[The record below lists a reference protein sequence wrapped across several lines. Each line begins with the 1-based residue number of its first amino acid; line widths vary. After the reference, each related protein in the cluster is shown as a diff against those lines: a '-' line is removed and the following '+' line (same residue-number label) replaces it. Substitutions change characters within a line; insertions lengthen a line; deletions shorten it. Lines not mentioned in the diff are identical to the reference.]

1 MPRSRAVRSTLCIA
15 IALTPV
21 GCSPAAPSHAHE
33 QLAPAVVDP
42 ADAAADGLRARLTAD
57 DAFGCA
63 RDGEAL
69 VRQHPASR
77 RLRAWW
83 IGCVAAAGRRSEAAA
98 LAGAMLSEQPGDP
111 WARLAEV
118 LAALGGAVTD
128 PALLGRSEAL
138 LADSP
143 DHADA
148 VVARAWLLLAM
159 HRSADILALAAAEPG
174 TPASA
179 RVYALLD
186 AARSDPTRLPEALSV
201 GGGVAPDDPEFVA
214 VAVAAAGLLSLQ
226 ERSVEALEWVEAAL
240 AHAPSAPSLLRRR
253 WQLMQQRADAD
264 AVVAD
269 IDDVVASWP
278 DRPDVLLAAVDGAR
292 AVGRAGHAG
301 PLEQRILAEYPDSPE
316 AESVLYR
323 RLDLRDAAGTR
334 GDAEASLL
342 RDTMLAAF
350 LARPIHHDPHKLADV
365 ARWRFE
371 AKMADPSAT
380 PEAILAAVEA
390 MIAHEPVVPSPQLV
404 GARALL
410 DRTPYHDRAGE
421 LARAGIEASEAY
433 ARAWRDA
440 GSLHVD
446 MLRRDHVTVGSTI
459 LGNLALKSGDLDA
472 AQVAFRRAES
482 NTLGPFVDLQLGL
495 AEVARRRGD
504 LDAAE
509 LHLVAGASLPGEDGE
524 RCRGALVELYRAR
537 TGSTRGLS
545 QYMESIEARSAER
558 RKRQT
563 LAAYDESAA
572 PLPDFSLRGTDHREV
587 TLASLRGKIVVL
599 HFWFKTCAGCLLEMP
614 EFSAFAAAHAG
625 DPDVAVVS
633 IHYGGSLGDVAP
645 WVREQKLPFPVLM
658 DDGYAERVGVR
669 SYPTTWFLDPEGRRR
684 FDGGFGYTRHLRE
697 EFEWRIEALR
707 ARAAPPVSSG

>member
-1 MPRSRAVRSTLCIA
+1 MCLAL
-15 IALTPV
+15 ALTPV
-21 GCSPAAPSHAHE
+21 GCSRAAPSHSHG
-33 QLAPAVVDP
+33 QLTSEVVDP

-83 IGCVAAAGRRSEAAA
+83 IGCVSAAGRRTEAAA
-98 LAGAMLSEQPGDP
+98 MSAAMLSAPRGDP

-118 LAALGGAVTD
+118 LAAVGGGTIVD

-138 LADSP
+138 LTDLP
-143 DHADA
+143 NHADA

-159 HRSADILALAAAEPG
+159 HRAADILALAAAESG

-201 GGGVAPDDPEFVA
+201 AGGVAQDDPEFVA
-214 VAVAAAGLLSLQ
+214 VAVTAAGLLSQQ

-240 AHAPSAPSLLRRR
+240 AHAPGAPSLLRRR
-253 WQLMQQRADAD
+253 WHLMQERADVGDIAD
-264 AVVAD
+264 AVFAD

-301 PLEQRILAEYPDSPE
+301 LLEQRLLAEYPDSPE

-334 GDAEASLL
+334 LDVEASLL

-350 LARPIHHDPHKLADV
+350 LARPIHHDPRKLATV

-371 AKMADPSAT
+371 AKMAVPSAT
-380 PEAILAAVEA
+380 PESILAAVED
-390 MIAHEPVVPSPQLV
+390 MIAHEPVVPSPKLV
-404 GARALL
+404 GARALF
-410 DRTPYHDRAGE
+410 DRTPFHDRAGE
-421 LARAGIEASEAY
+421 LARAGIEASESY
-433 ARAWRDA
+433 ARAWREA

-472 AQVAFRRAES
+472 AQAAFRRAES
-482 NTLGPFVDLQLGL
+482 NSLGPFADLQLGL

-504 LDAAE
+504 RDAAE
-509 LHLVAGASLPGEDGE
+509 LHLVAGLSLPGDGGE

-537 TGSTRGLS
+537 TGSTQGLS
-545 QYMESIEARSAER
+545 QYMEGLEAGSAER
-558 RKRQT
+558 RKRQA
-563 LAAYDESAA
+563 LASYDESAA
-572 PLPDFSLRGTDHREV
+572 PLPDFSLRSTDHREV

-614 EFSAFAAAHAG
+614 ELSAFAAAHAG

-633 IHYGGSLGDVAP
+633 IHYGGSLGAVAE
-645 WVREQKLPFPVLM
+645 WVRAQRLPFTVLM
-658 DDGYAERVGVR
+658 DDGYAERIGVH

-684 FDGGFGYTRHLRE
+684 FDEGFGYTRHLRE

-707 ARAAPPVSSG
+707 ARAAPPANSG